1 MRKILNM
8 MLFFVLFSVVAC
20 TKQDI
25 LDTGVSS
32 PYFDGTVMEYLRSD
46 KYNWDLTV
54 QMIEKAELTDLFE
67 GKVDS
72 CQEITF
78 WGPKSYVIR
87 RYLFKS
93 AGGEIDNEK
102 YSTISEMPKELC
114 RSYILRYV
122 TKGKFLK
129 KDIAFR
135 NMDYLINDP
144 EQDGGSDFRCLA
156 GNWVRAYLEKDEWNG
171 VPDVGPVIMSLWSLT
186 IKAEIGMDTPDIQPK
201 NGVVHAISYDHTL
214 GKI

>member
-1 MRKILNM
+1 MRKILNIVL
-8 MLFFVLFSVVAC
+8 LFALFGVSC

-32 PYFDGTVMEYLRSD
+32 PHFDGTVMEYLRSD

-67 GKVDS
+67 GKVDT
-72 CQEITF
+72 CREITF
-78 WGPKSYVIR
+78 WGPKSHVIR
-87 RYLFKS
+87 RYLLKS
-93 AGGEIDNEK
+93 ANGEITNEK
-102 YSTISEMPKELC
+102 YSTVSEMPKELC

-122 TKGKFLK
+122 TKGRYLK

-135 NMDYLINDP
+135 NLEYLINDP
-144 EQDGGSDFRCLA
+144 AQDGGSDFTCLA
-156 GNWVRAYLEKDEWNG
+156 GNKVRAYLQKSEWNG

-186 IKAEIGMDTPDIQPK
+186 IGTEVGMDTPDIQPK

-214 GKI
+214 GRI